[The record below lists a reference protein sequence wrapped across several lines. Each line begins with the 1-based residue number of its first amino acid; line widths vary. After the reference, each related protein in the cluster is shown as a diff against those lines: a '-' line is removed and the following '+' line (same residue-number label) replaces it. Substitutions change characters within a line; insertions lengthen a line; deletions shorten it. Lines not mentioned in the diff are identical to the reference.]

1 MTLGSAG
8 VKGEKGRGWGRGR
21 EGEGASRG
29 VQGERG
35 KGREEGR
42 WWEGGEGEVRRGR
55 GEEREGR
62 MHIGERKYGEGTV
75 NVGEETI
82 RAKGEYTTGDEYTE
96 RGKWTPGR
104 GKKGQ
109 MSRGKGR
116 IIGRKWREDDMNHL
130 RLRGD

>member
-1 MTLGSAG
+1 MRRGGAG
-8 VKGEKGRGWGRGR
+8 EGGGRGR
-21 EGEGASRG
+21 ELVGWCREREERGEGRVDG
-29 VQGERG
+29 
-35 KGREEGR
+35 GREGR
-42 WWEGGEGEVRRGR
+42 RERRKNAYRGR

-116 IIGRKWREDDMNHL
+116 IIGRKLREDDMNHL